1 MSIRLTASLALI
13 AAALGAPSIA
23 ATQATGTA
31 STEQA
36 DAKPEKEKK
45 VCRRVI
51 DTGSVMPKRV
61 CVTASQAAAEAR
73 QAELEADRRRSQS
86 GSSIGG

>member
-1 MSIRLTASLALI
+1 MTIRFAAAFALFASALAAPGI
-13 AAALGAPSIA
+13 AAAQASDS
-23 ATQATGTA
+23 AT
-31 STEQA
+31 TEQA

-61 CVTASQAAAEAR
+61 CVTASQAAAQER

>member
-23 ATQATGTA
+23 ATRATGTA

-61 CVTASQAAAEAR
+61 CVSASQAAAEAR